1 MSVLTE
7 GVPAEPLVPAAPA
20 TAPHAAPVLNPVPA
34 SPDGTV
40 LYGIAGVQMIV
51 SAFQDNVDRMA
62 GYMRHIRTRFP
73 WVRMVLFSELAPLGP
88 RHEAEPMPGPT
99 EERLCAMARETGLWL
114 IPGSM
119 FEAAPDGR
127 VYNTTPVI
135 DPSGTVVRRF
145 RKLFPFRPYERD
157 VAGGNEFCV
166 FDVPG
171 VGRFGVSIC
180 YDMWFPETTRTLALM
195 GAEVIL
201 HPTMT
206 DTIDRDVEL
215 AIARASAVTNQV
227 YFFDVN
233 GVGDG
238 GVGRSIIC
246 DPSGYVLHEA
256 QASAS
261 IMPIEVDLTKVRRER
276 ERGLRSNLGQPLK
289 SFRDREVEF
298 DIYDRRGQ
306 AEGAVVSAPDSLL
319 GRLGPLTK
327 PD

>member
-1 MSVLTE
+1 MNGS
-7 GVPAEPLVPAAPA
+7 A
-20 TAPHAAPVLNPVPA
+20 TATTATARAPDATFGV
-34 SPDGTV
+34 
-40 LYGIAGVQMIV
+40 AGVQMNV
-51 SAFQDNVDRMA
+51 SAFDDNVERM
-62 GYMRHIRTRFP
+62 GNYMRHIRTRFP

-88 RHEAEPMPGPT
+88 KHAKAEPVPGPT
-99 EERLCAMARETGLWL
+99 EARLCALARETGLWL

-119 FEAAPDGR
+119 FEKVQGAEGEV

-135 DPSGTVVRRF
+135 NPQGEVISRF

-157 VAGGNEFCV
+157 VQGGTEFCV

-171 VGRFGVSIC
+171 AGRFGVSIC
-180 YDMWFPETTRTLALM
+180 YDMWFPETTRTLVAM

-227 YFFDVN
+227 YFFDIN

-238 GVGRSIIC
+238 GVGKSIVC
-246 DPSGYVLHEA
+246 DPSGYVLHQSDGGPE
-256 QASAS
+256 
-261 IMPIEVDLTKVRRER
+261 IIPIEVDFARVRRER

-289 SFRDREVEF
+289 SFRDRACAF
-298 DIYDRRGQ
+298 DVYRQDSEQ
-306 AEGAVVSAPDSLL
+306 AAYLQT
-319 GRLGPLTK
+319 LGPLEK
-327 PD
+327 PC

>member
-1 MSVLTE
+1 VSV
-7 GVPAEPLVPAAPA
+7 PL
-20 TAPHAAPVLNPVPA
+20 A
-34 SPDGTV
+34 SQE
-40 LYGIAGVQMIV
+40 LFGIAGVQMNV
-51 SAFQDNVDRMA
+51 SAFEENVDKMGA
-62 GYMRHIRTRFP
+62 YLRHIRTRFP

-88 RHEAEPMPGPT
+88 KHAKAEALPGPT
-99 EERLCAMARETGLWL
+99 EARLCALARETGLWL
-114 IPGSM
+114 IPGSL
-119 FEAAPDGR
+119 FERVDGV

-135 DPSGTVVRRF
+135 DPRGEVIARF

-157 VAGGNEFCV
+157 VAGGKDFCV

-171 VGRFGVSIC
+171 AGRFGVSIC
-180 YDMWFPETTRTLALM
+180 YDMWFPETTRTLVAM

-215 AIARASAVTNQV
+215 SIARASAVTNQV

-246 DPSGYVLHEA
+246 DPSGYVLH
-256 QASAS
+256 QADGGAE
-261 IMPIEVDLTKVRRER
+261 IMPIEVDFARVRRER

-289 SFRDREVEF
+289 SFRDRECDF
-298 DIYDRRGQ
+298 DVYRRDRGGD
-306 AEGAVVSAPDSLL
+306 AFLNT
-319 GRLGPLTK
+319 LGPLTK